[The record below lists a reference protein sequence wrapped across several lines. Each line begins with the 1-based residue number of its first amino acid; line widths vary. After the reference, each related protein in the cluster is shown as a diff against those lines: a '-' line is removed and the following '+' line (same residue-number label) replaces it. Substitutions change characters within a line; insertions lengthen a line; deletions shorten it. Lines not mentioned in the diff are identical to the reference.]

1 MRIANGLLQR
11 IQINPPSH
19 VDGEEDQIII
29 MIISNLCCFFNIFNF
44 FESTN
49 KPDERYDIIKLH
61 YAEKKETQYSF
72 LSVRA
77 NNKHIQYTQRY
88 MRRMKHNNI
97 NNVVIRN
104 ITIANMKNLY
114 MEPYSY
120 YTFRSNSTHEAYPIA
135 INTTT
140 KKLQTMDFK
149 LWKRACASSIWTPTL
164 LTFF

>member
-1 MRIANGLLQR
+1 MILLNYITQ
-11 IQINPPSH
+11 
-19 VDGEEDQIII
+19 
-29 MIISNLCCFFNIFNF
+29 
-44 FESTN
+44 
-49 KPDERYDIIKLH
+49 K
-61 YAEKKETQYSF
+61 KKETQYSF

-120 YTFRSNSTHEAYPIA
+120 YTFRSNSTHEAYSIA

-140 KKLQTMDFK
+140 ENYERWILNYESV
-149 LWKRACASSIWTPTL
+149 RAHHQYEWQHC
-164 LTFF
+164 